1 MTLSPAPPALP
12 SGLADNPRLDHW
24 VAFPGPG
31 QVIVRT
37 GKVEIGQ
44 GVLTAMRQIAAEE
57 LDVAPDRIILQSGD
71 TELTP
76 NEGYTSGSQ
85 SVQFGGVALRLACAE
100 VRQAMLEHTAAT
112 FGLPLGDLAVRD
124 GAIVCGGRPTGHD
137 YWSVAGAVDLTKAA
151 TGSAVPK
158 AVSDYT
164 VVGKNVPRVDL
175 AAKLSGETVF
185 IHDLA
190 MEGALH
196 ARVIRQ
202 PCRGAAIGS
211 VDEAAIRRSAAG
223 PIDLVRHGNFL
234 AVVAADETVA
244 EKVAAAAAGHVVWHG
259 VEPIT
264 PQQEEARWLLQRP
277 AIDRIIGPAPTGPAP
292 GQTTFEAT
300 YSRGYVAHASVAPS
314 CAIAEFRDGKLR
326 VWTHSQG
333 VFPLQV
339 ALARML
345 KLDPAD
351 IAVTHM
357 QGPGCYGHNGADDAA
372 ADAAVIA
379 LRMPGKPIRV
389 RWRREEEFAFEPVSS
404 SMVVTARAV
413 LDASGRPADWTTEI
427 WSGTHSGRPG
437 REGQL
442 LAEQALPDPP
452 PPPEPGDVPEARG
465 GGATRNADPLY
476 DFATK
481 RIVHHLIPDMPVRTS
496 SLRGLG
502 ATANVF
508 AIESCIDELAERCGQ
523 DPVAYR
529 LSLLSDQR
537 ARRVI
542 EQVAAMSGWR
552 AGEPAGTGHAKG
564 IAFARYKNRA
574 AYAAVVAEVDVDEVI
589 KLLRVWC
596 AADAGLV
603 INPDGAIN
611 QLEGGI
617 IQAASWTLKEQV
629 RLEETGIGSRDWE
642 SYPVLRFSEI
652 PEVQVE
658 LVHPVCELPALGVG
672 EASGG
677 PTAAAI
683 GNAVARALGVRLR
696 DLPLTRERVTAALL
710 AG

>member
-1 MTLSPAPPALP
+1 MTLSVVPLTLP
-12 SGLADNPRLDHW
+12 SGLADNPRLDQW
-24 VAFPGPG
+24 VTFPAPG
-31 QVIVRT
+31 RVTVRT

-44 GVLTAMRQIAAEE
+44 GILTALRQIAAEE
-57 LDVAPDRIILQSGD
+57 LDVAPERITMQSGD

-85 SVQFGGVALRLACAE
+85 SIQFGGVALRLACAE
-100 VRQAMLEHTAAT
+100 TRLAMLEQVAAT
-112 FGLPLGDLAVRD
+112 AGFALEDLAVCD
-124 GAIVCGGRPTGHD
+124 GVIICRGQPTTFD
-137 YWSVAGAVDLTKAA
+137 YWSVARSVDLTRQA
-151 TGSAVPK
+151 TGRAVPK
-158 AVSDYT
+158 GVADYT
-164 VVGKNVPRVDL
+164 VVGRSAPRVDL
-175 AAKLSGETVF
+175 AAKLSGEQVF

-202 PCRGAAIGS
+202 PCRNAGIASI
-211 VDEAAIRRSAAG
+211 DEAAIRRAARG
-223 PIDLVRHGNFL
+223 PVDLVRQGNFL
-234 AVVAADETVA
+234 AVVTPDETVA
-244 EKVAAAAAGHVVWHG
+244 EAVAAAAANHVVWSG

-277 AIDRIIGPAPTGPAP
+277 SIDRVIGPEPTGPSP
-292 GQTTFEAT
+292 GLTLVEAT

-314 CAIAEFRDGKLR
+314 CAVAVFRDGRLL

-333 VFPLQV
+333 VYPLKA
-339 ALARML
+339 ALSRML
-345 KLDPAD
+345 KLDPAA

-379 LRMPGKPIRV
+379 VQMPGRPIRV
-389 RWRREEEFAFEPVSS
+389 RWRREEEFAFEPVSP

-413 LDASGRPADWTTEI
+413 LDPSGRPADWTTEI
-427 WSGTHSGRPG
+427 WSGTHNARPG
-437 REGQL
+437 RDGQL

-452 PPPEPGDVPEARG
+452 PPPEPSDVPEARG
-465 GGATRNADPLY
+465 GGGTRNGDPLY

-481 RIVHHLIPDMPVRTS
+481 RIIHHLVPDMPVRTS
-496 SLRGLG
+496 ALRGLG

-508 AIESCIDELAERCGQ
+508 AIESFIDELAQRAEA

-537 ARRVI
+537 ARQVI
-542 EQVAAMSGWR
+542 ERVAAMCDWQ
-552 AGEPAGTGHAKG
+552 AGAPVGTGRAKG

-574 AYAAVVAEVDVDEVI
+574 AYAAVAVEVEVDEQI
-589 KLLRVWC
+589 RLLRTWC

-629 RLEETGIGSRDWE
+629 RLEETGIRSRDWE

-652 PEVQVE
+652 PEVSVE
-658 LVHPVCELPALGVG
+658 LVNPAADLPSLGVG

-683 GNAVARALGVRLR
+683 GNAAARALGMRLR
-696 DLPLTRERVTAALL
+696 DLPLTRERVMAALL
-710 AG
+710 TG